1 MTKLIT
7 DAFSSRKA
15 SHIKID
21 EKVTQA
27 RWSNKPQN
35 DNTGVDVHRLIKMF
49 NFLVDNI
56 FIEVGTKVFQQV
68 IGIPMGTDCAP
79 LVADLFLFSFEFEF
93 MKIQISNDL
102 PLARNLIGL
111 SGI

>member
-1 MTKLIT
+1 MRKASHLDSFDFSTLYTKIPHNLLKERMTKLIT

-35 DNTGVDVHRLIKMF
+35 ANTGEYHVDVHCLIKMF

-56 FIEVGTKVFQQV
+56 FIEQK
-68 IGIPMGTDCAP
+68 
-79 LVADLFLFSFEFEF
+79 SF
-93 MKIQISNDL
+93 N
-102 PLARNLIGL
+102 R
-111 SGI
+111 